1 MRIHRILGF
10 ALLSTLLS
18 LSIPTQAQTSNF
30 PNQPVSIVVPTPPAG
45 PLDLFA
51 RLISQKLANR
61 WGQPVV
67 VRNQPGAGTALGTQ
81 TVARAKPDGHTLL
94 VGNIAISAHG
104 ALSKK
109 PLFDVEQ
116 DLQPISLIASTP
128 FFLFTPQNGY
138 KTIESL
144 IEEAKK
150 NPTALNVAIIPN
162 SQQHLDT
169 IQVLNAMGINAT
181 LIPYQG
187 TAPITIAL
195 LSNEVDAYL
204 GSLGGMQDHLNEGRI
219 HALGATSAEPAQHRP
234 EVPTLKSMGFDVTL
248 EPWYAVFAPAGLS
261 PELISK
267 LNKDLLDIMA
277 EPEVTQKISA
287 AGYDPKTSSPEALST
302 LISDNLKLSH
312 KIVKDAQIELR

>member
-10 ALLSTLLS
+10 TLVSTLLS
-18 LSIPTQAQTSNF
+18 LPLSIQAQTKNF
-30 PNQPVSIVVPTPPAG
+30 PAQPVSIVVPTPPAG

-51 RLISQKLANR
+51 RLISPKLADK

-109 PLFDVEQ
+109 PLFDVEN
-116 DLQPISLIASTP
+116 DLQPVSLIASTP
-128 FFLFTPQNGY
+128 FFLFTPRNGHE
-138 KTIESL
+138 TIASL
-144 IEEAKK
+144 IEESKK
-150 NPTALNVAIIPN
+150 NPDTLNFAIIPN

-169 IQVLNAMGINAT
+169 IQVLNALGINAT

-204 GSLGGMQDHLNEGRI
+204 GSLGGLQEHLNEGRLR
-219 HALGATSAEPAQHRP
+219 ALGATSAKPAQHRP
-234 EVPTLKSMGFDVTL
+234 EIPTFKSMGFDVEL
-248 EPWYAVFAPAGLS
+248 EPWYALFAPAGLS
-261 PELISK
+261 PEL
-267 LNKDLLDIMA
+267 LTELHKDLLSIMA
-277 EPEVTQKISA
+277 EPDILKKISA
-287 AGYDPKTSSPEALST
+287 AGYDPKTSSPEELSK
-302 LISDNLKLSH
+302 LISDNLQLSR
-312 KIVKDAQIELR
+312 KIVKNAQIELR